1 MSMPATIEKPIE
13 VPEGIRRAR
22 AALRADL
29 PQLLSSRWTR
39 GKWACYGVKGK
50 IGIGRDHLA
59 LLREV
64 IRRDIPDGEFIIER
78 IERDAGSDEE
88 EELEIHDV

>member
-22 AALRADL
+22 AALRAEL

-39 GKWACYGVKGK
+39 GKWACYGAQGK
-50 IGIGRDHLA
+50 IGIGSDLRA
-59 LLREV
+59 LIQGAVRTG
-64 IRRDIPDGEFIIER
+64 IPEGELIIER
-78 IERDAGSDEE
+78 IELGAGSDEVE
-88 EELEIHDV
+88 EMEIHDL